1 MPSLKTYSTITPS
14 RKSVIEDSACNLL
27 TSAGITGP
35 PAPIYRLMEIVAKY
49 LYDDDIERG
58 FCFENEWER
67 HVHIKN
73 KITSEQNLYPLARY
87 IGHQMLNHELMD
99 PTELTEA
106 HIQKSRDEAD
116 YYADCLL
123 MPADWLRRAA
133 PGGVVTPADVR
144 RLALLHCVPQD
155 IMGRRLR
162 DLGIRIV

>member
-1 MPSLKTYSTITPS
+1 MPSLPTYSTIAPS
-14 RKSVIEDSACNLL
+14 RKLLIENSAGNLL
-27 TSAGITGP
+27 TKAGITEP
-35 PAPIYRLMEIVAKY
+35 PTPIYRLLEISAKY
-49 LYDDDIERG
+49 LYNDDIERG
-58 FCFENEWER
+58 FCFQNEWER

-106 HIQKSRDEAD
+106 VIRRKRDEAD

-123 MPADWLRRAA
+123 MPADWLRSAA

-144 RLALLHCVPQD
+144 RLALLYCVPQD
-155 IMGRRLR
+155 IMDRRLR
-162 DLGIRIV
+162 DLV